1 MNRKNREAITVTLEE
16 VEKCFKT
23 EKLAEAKE
31 RLLSDDFV
39 KMSKE
44 VTYNR
49 IYEVARKAIAKYG
62 SGVRMPNE
70 QFCDEVFHD
79 NLLQAALQTG
89 TSECIKS
96 GDLSSLEQKVA
107 DSLTRELA
115 AEILEQMLDNV
126 KLSVEALSLNNIL
139 DQFVEKTVEGLFTDS
154 EEGLNEK

>member
-1 MNRKNREAITVTLEE
+1 MNRKNREAITVTQKE

-39 KMSKE
+39 KMLKE
-44 VTYNR
+44 VTYSR
-49 IYEVARKAIAKYG
+49 IYEAARKAIAKYG
-62 SGVRMPNE
+62 SVIKMPNE
-70 QFCDEVFHD
+70 QLLNEIFHD

-89 TSECIKS
+89 TSNCVKS

-115 AEILEQMLDNV
+115 AETLEQMLDNV
-126 KLSVEALSLNNIL
+126 KLSVKAVSLNNIL
-139 DQFVEKTVEGLFTDS
+139 DQLAEETVEGLFTDS
-154 EEGLNEK
+154 EEGLDEK

>member
-1 MNRKNREAITVTLEE
+1 MNRKKRDAITVTQEE

-39 KMSKE
+39 RMSKE

-62 SGVRMPNE
+62 SVIKMPDE
-70 QFCDEVFHD
+70 QFLDDVFHD

-96 GDLSSLEQKVA
+96 GDLASLEQKVA

-126 KLSVEALSLNNIL
+126 KLSVEAISLNDIL
-139 DQFVEKTVEGLFTDS
+139 DRLAEKTVENLFANS
-154 EEGLNEK
+154 EEGLDK